1 MADRIKQGF
10 YLHPDDPADVKCREV
25 IESVSQRVRGDFIRQ
40 AVIAGCA
47 LHTLDPR
54 LPKLLSTLFD
64 GSLSDEQL
72 IAMVRQV
79 SGWKPSE
86 ADIGEVVKAAIS
98 VSGGAAAPAEEIA
111 DTKAEAESS
120 GAPNKVRANMNS
132 MFGKK
137 E

>member
-54 LPKLLSTLFD
+54 LPKLLATLFD

-86 ADIGEVVKAAIS
+86 ADIGDVVKAA
-98 VSGGAAAPAEEIA
+98 VKASGGAAAPAKDIP
-111 DTKAEAESS
+111 DTKPEAETP
-120 GAPNKVRANMNS
+120 GVPNPVRANMNN

-137 E
+137 

>member
-54 LPKLLSTLFD
+54 LPKLLATLFD

-86 ADIGEVVKAAIS
+86 ADIEDVVKTAIK
-98 VSGGAAAPAEEIA
+98 VAGGAAAPAEDVPDA
-111 DTKAEAESS
+111 KDEAQTPGAS
-120 GAPNKVRANMNS
+120 GQVRANMNS

-137 E
+137 